1 MNHAS
6 PHPTV
11 ECWGRFEIKLPGPV
25 EGNPFADVDVFATFR
40 HDGSAV
46 KVRGFYAGDGTYV
59 IRFMPDTLGEWTYET
74 SSEQAALDGHTGA
87 FVCTPPAAGNRGPVR
102 TAEGSRF
109 IYADGSP
116 YYPFGTTAYAW
127 IHQPERLREATLR
140 TLADAPFNKIRM
152 CLFPK
157 HYPFNADEPQ
167 LYPFEGSPEDGF
179 DVTRFHQPFWNH
191 LERCIEA
198 LQALGIEADLI
209 LFHPYDK
216 GRWGFDR
223 MEPESD
229 DRYLR
234 YAIARLGAYRN
245 VWWSMANE
253 YDFMK
258 EKRLDDWDRLI
269 RIAAE
274 EDPYGHLLS
283 IHNGTTMYM
292 PESVV
297 MYDHAKPQITHCSIQ
312 HWDVTLVTS
321 WLREYGKPVIV
332 DECGYEGNLPQRWGN
347 LTAEELAH
355 RCWESFA
362 RGGYAAHG
370 ETYVHPNDE
379 IWWAKGGS
387 LYGKSQEYIR
397 FLRSVA
403 EDAPP
408 GLRPIPVRDVPV
420 IGVEGAYYLHYYGQ
434 HQPAYRQVELPEDID
449 FIAEWIDIRGM
460 NIVRLEGTFRGS
472 SRIPLPGKPYHA
484 LRLRAK
490 GATAS

>member
-1 MNHAS
+1 MDVRDVERTGGVGRAYRRFRLHAS
-6 PHPTV
+6 
-11 ECWGRFEIKLPGPV
+11 
-25 EGNPFADVDVFATFR
+25 
-40 HDGSAV
+40 GSGQP
-46 KVRGFYAGDGTYV
+46 R
-59 IRFMPDTLGEWTYET
+59 
-74 SSEQAALDGHTGA
+74 
-87 FVCTPPAAGNRGPVR
+87 
-102 TAEGSRF
+102 SR
-109 IYADGSP
+109 ADGSP